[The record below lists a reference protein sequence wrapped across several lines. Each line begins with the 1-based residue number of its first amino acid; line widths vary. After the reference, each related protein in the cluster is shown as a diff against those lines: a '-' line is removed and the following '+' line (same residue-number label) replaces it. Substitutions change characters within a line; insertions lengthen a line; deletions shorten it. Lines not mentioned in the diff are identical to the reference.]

1 MERNEQWL
9 RGGDCSICRREKY
22 CSKPC
27 KCAMNRQSA
36 ELAGRVA
43 GLAMHAMTKTIAKG
57 VTKRT
62 E

>member
-9 RGGDCSICRREKY
+9 KGGDCSICRREKY
-22 CSKPC
+22 CGKLC
-27 KCAMNRQSA
+27 KCAINRQSK

-43 GLAMHAMTKTIAKG
+43 ALAMHAMTKTIDS
-57 VTKRT
+57 VTKKT

>member
-22 CSKPC
+22 CGKLC
-27 KCAMNRQSA
+27 KCAINRQSK

-43 GLAMHAMTKTIAKG
+43 ALAMQAMTKTIG
-57 VTKRT
+57 SVTKKT